1 MSKGSVQMGG
11 AFLWLWS
18 FFKKE
23 GGVSVFWA
31 VFSYFSS
38 MDFLVLTKEDDDDD
52 DDDDENASIR

>member
-1 MSKGSVQMGG
+1 MGG
-11 AFLWLWS
+11 AFLCLRS

-23 GGVSVFWA
+23 GGISVFWA

-52 DDDDENASIR
+52 ENASIR